1 MKQLLLEPVDACEG
15 VVTGAGV
22 EGEETFDEAF
32 GNGENLGVEG
42 EKGHTGYNRT
52 LANCYC
58 VNTALVHSS
67 LILSDNFLRHSENQ
81 CV

>member
-1 MKQLLLEPVDACEG
+1 MKQLLLEPVDACDG

-32 GNGENLGVEG
+32 GNGENLGVVG

-52 LANCYC
+52 LANSI
-58 VNTALVHSS
+58 VTVLILLLFTPHSS
-67 LILSDNFLRHSENQ
+67 YQITS
-81 CV
+81 